1 MAPDTSLLARFE
13 SRIRGLDVF
22 DSMMGAGF
30 LAFMVRVG
38 SAGIAYLLQILL
50 ARWLGPSE
58 YGIYVYA
65 WTWVIMVGG
74 LADLGF
80 STAAQRFLPSYRA
93 LMDTDRMRGF
103 LSAASWLPV
112 LSGGIF
118 GAIFLTVVFFGRSM
132 LQESA
137 VMPLMIAGLCIPF
150 FAIANVQDGVA
161 LAYKWM
167 MLGLAPEY
175 LLRPLLILTLCL
187 AAILLGVR
195 LDATTAMALALAAV
209 IFSALVQRH
218 LLWASLAP
226 HKNGGRQYEFGLWG
240 RMTLSC
246 SMFFVFNL
254 GLANFDIVILE
265 YFRSSEE
272 VGVYF
277 AASKTLALVGFVS
290 FAVSAVAATRIS
302 EYAAT
307 GDRVLMEDYL
317 ARAIQ
322 WTFWPSVAGV
332 LIILGMGRLLLSF
345 FGPEFAE
352 GYGIL
357 GIIAAG
363 LIVQASTGPA
373 EAILNMQNQELA
385 CAKIYA
391 ASFAFSIV
399 ACIAL
404 IPPLGSF
411 GAAIATASGLTI
423 KSLLMFLVVKKRL
436 SLHAFVLGAPSRLS
450 AS

>member
-1 MAPDTSLLARFE
+1 MPSDASLINRFG
-13 SRIRGLDVF
+13 SRIRGLAAF
-22 DSMMGAGF
+22 DFTMHAELF
-30 LAFMVRVG
+30 AFMVRVG
-38 SAGIAYLLQILL
+38 SAGLAYLLQILL

-65 WTWVIMVGG
+65 WTWVIIVGG

-80 STAAQRFLPSYRA
+80 STAAQRFLPSYNA
-93 LMDTDRMRGF
+93 LMDFDRMRGF
-103 LSAASWLPV
+103 LSAATWLPV
-112 LSGGIF
+112 LSGGMV
-118 GAIFLTVVFFGRSM
+118 GAIFLTVVFFGRGGI
-132 LQESA
+132 QESA
-137 VMPLMIAGLCIPF
+137 VMSLIIAGLCIPF
-150 FAIANVQDGVA
+150 FAISNVQDGVA
-161 LAYKWM
+161 LAYKWT

-187 AAILLGVR
+187 ATILLGFQ
-195 LDATTAMALALAAV
+195 LDATTAMALVLAAV
-209 IFSALVQRH
+209 IFSALVQRQ
-218 LLWASLAP
+218 LLGASLAT
-226 HKNGGRQYEFGLWG
+226 HRKGGRQYELGLWG

-246 SMFFVFNL
+246 TAFYAFNL
-254 GLANFDIVILE
+254 GLANFDIVILQ

-307 GDRVLMEDYL
+307 RDRALMEDYL

-332 LIILGMGRLLLSF
+332 LIILGLGRLLLSF

-352 GYGIL
+352 GYGIMW
-357 GIIAAG
+357 IVAAG
-363 LIVQASTGPA
+363 LIIQASTGPA
-373 EAILNMQNQELA
+373 EALLNMQNQELA

-391 ASFAFSIV
+391 ASFVFSVV

-404 IPPLGSF
+404 IPPLGSV

-423 KSLLMFLVVKKRL
+423 KSLFMFLVVKKRL
-436 SLHAFVLGAPSRLS
+436 SLHAFVLGAPARLP